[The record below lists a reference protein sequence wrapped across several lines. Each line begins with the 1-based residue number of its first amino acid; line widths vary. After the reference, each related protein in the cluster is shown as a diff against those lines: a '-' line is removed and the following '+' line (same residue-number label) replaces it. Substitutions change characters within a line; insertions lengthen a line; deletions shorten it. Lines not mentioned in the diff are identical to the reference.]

1 MTNQR
6 IILTGGPGSGKSTL
20 IDALTRR
27 GYACT
32 TESGRAIIQ
41 EQVASGGNALPW
53 EERQA
58 FAELMLSREIRAWHS
73 AGNTDAPYFFDRGIP
88 DVAGYLTLCQ
98 LSVPAHLE
106 QAIAHFRYA
115 ERVFIAPPWRE
126 IYAQDAERKQSFT
139 EAEMT
144 YRVMRETY
152 QQYGYRLLELPRAS
166 VAERVSFVLAALR
179 HSD

>member
-20 IDALTRR
+20 IDALTRLS
-27 GYACT
+27 YACSI
-32 TESGRAIIQ
+32 EAGRAIIQ

-53 EERQA
+53 EDRQA

-73 AGNTDAPYFFDRGIP
+73 AGNADAPYFFDRGIP

-98 LSVPAHLE
+98 LPVPAHLE

-115 ERVFIAPPWRE
+115 ERVFITPPWRE
-126 IYAQDAERKQSFT
+126 IYAQDAERRQSFA

-144 YRVMRETY
+144 YRVMRATY
-152 QQYGYRLLELPRAS
+152 QQHGYRLLELPRAPLDK
-166 VAERVSFVLAALR
+166 RVNFILAALR
-179 HSD
+179 SD